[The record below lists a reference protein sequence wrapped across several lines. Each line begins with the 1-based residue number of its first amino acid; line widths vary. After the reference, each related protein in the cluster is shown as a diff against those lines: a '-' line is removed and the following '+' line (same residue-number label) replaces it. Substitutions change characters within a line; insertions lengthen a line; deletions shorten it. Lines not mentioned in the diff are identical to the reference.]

1 MRATNLYSVDYF
13 NKTQLSAERLE
24 Q

>member
-13 NKTQLSAERLE
+13 NKTQLSAKRLE